1 MENPVDRVIT
11 RTDNNPPEAVEM
23 LPPAKELPKIF
34 EEDIKSLK
42 KDALAELDTYSRIPA
57 KIESD
62 EVYQKITTLAMQI
75 KGVADRS
82 DNTRTAHKRPYLD
95 ATKVLDTAFK
105 LEIEAE
111 GKTRNIRKELDEA
124 YAKLK
129 KMLSDRDTE
138 LYLEQEKAAEEER
151 KRIIEAAAA
160 DGIEISDEEL
170 DAAKME
176 SVKSSYGGQSVRR
189 VVDDWEVVDEELLPR
204 SVLSVDPEK
213 VKKLLE
219 NGAKS
224 IPGIKIGKRV
234 STHVKK
240 G

>member
-1 MENPVDRVIT
+1 MENPVDREIT
-11 RTDNNPPEAVEM
+11 RTDNNPPEAVVM
-23 LPPAKELPKIF
+23 LPPAGELSKIF

-57 KIESD
+57 KIEND

-75 KGVADRS
+75 KAVADRS
-82 DNTRTAHKRPYLD
+82 DNSRTAHKRPYLD

-105 LEIEAE
+105 LEVETD
-111 GKTRNIRKELDEA
+111 GKTRNVRKELDEA
-124 YAKLK
+124 HNKLK

-138 LYLEQEKAAEEER
+138 LYLEQEKASEEER
-151 KRIIEAAAA
+151 KRLIEAAAT
-160 DGIEISDEEL
+160 DGIEMSEE
-170 DAAKME
+170 DMDVVKMGT
-176 SVKSSYGGQSVRR
+176 VKSSYGGQSVRR
-189 VVDDWEVVDEELLPR
+189 VVEEWEVIDEELLPR

-234 STHVKK
+234 ETHVKK